1 MPKKTVEKKIFSI
14 DELNPKKHYKIK
26 IKSFDKDKKLIG
38 ESPWIMFKTTGKN
51 QAPPNVT
58 NLNANFTG
66 STLVIT
72 WNGSG
77 PRTEKDFKN
86 FRIRISSPDHPGIT
100 KDFFNDNNRFT
111 LDEDENRN
119 IFTSF
124 EGTINVTVYSRDTSD
139 NESSGVSITASAE
152 VPEDPTNVKLSAST
166 LGYVVSWDLPTFKNY
181 DYTKVY
187 ESTSETGTYAVVR
200 TERGSSTYVPKSTI
214 ATFWVKVSHVNKAG
228 AESNLVASVP
238 PSITPIDPVPTD
250 VTPPAV
256 PTSLS
261 WEDAGTESVN
271 GITTAAMRAHWEVSE
286 VTSGYKVRV
295 TEDIV
300 NKDNWEVHDVP
311 ASKATVTFKSVSS
324 NVATLTLSAHSF
336 AKDDYV
342 TIFNMGTPFDGK
354 RKITSVTS
362 TTISFS
368 LTTGD
373 ITNTVATGDVVISS
387 YTVKELYPGTQYYGA
402 ILAYDS
408 ANNLT
413 QFVSEGTF
421 TTSGTPATVGNKIT
435 ISGTSMAFGP
445 NVSGTNDGLFIDS
458 NNYWYNTGS
467 FKAGTTTNNLSWD
480 GTSLRLDGRVIARS
494 GSFSGNIFMSGS
506 GTIDSN
512 TASLIAAPYLDIQ
525 SATLSGGVATIV
537 TATTPFPAWSTGDVV
552 LVSEASIQFDGQYTL
567 LSASGNT
574 FTFSLTNYSSASPIT
589 NTGKIARFSTG
600 DRVIFNS
607 SGIQGWEDNEV
618 LFSFNRN
625 KTSKIGG
632 WTIRPS
638 KLYAGAEDTAVGLN
652 SSSNS
657 NIRIYAG
664 NDDPEQAPFR
674 VTKNGRLIISPE
686 VGSLDINIALGRV
699 SPGSST
705 DKRTGLVI
713 NDTSGS
719 GIENFWYV
727 PANVSTNS
735 AYFRVGTA
743 NGSGITVIK
752 QSGGTSRVKI
762 KDYDIEGVTSIV
774 DDSKIT
780 INTVEIGKGVGGAG
794 KHGIKV
800 DDYNYWY
807 DPSTTGFPSDGIVFR
822 AGWTGNKSLTV
833 RKNGEV
839 EFEGTTNPTGGTVK
853 GKLTIEGTT
862 YAFGKD
868 VLGVKDGLYL
878 NDNNYFVVGGG
889 VPEFRVGNDNSFL
902 NWNGSSLSIQVGGS
916 SVATQSQLSLK
927 ADATGSAILSLLN
940 TGMGTGVVL
949 TSDSKIYSAGKTSYN
964 SSTAGWYLGRDTVNS
979 VLQYTFGI
987 GNATKYMRWDGSQ
1000 LLINGKAVGG
1010 TELGNNTGVVI
1021 DDTSTINGIKVN
1033 NVLRITGYS
1042 AGSGTSAGSIAF
1054 TNTAG
1059 DIEKGA
1065 VYDSSLNKYTETYSS
1080 GRGIAIGSSGFY
1092 PHVEVGWDSAT
1103 GTSNP
1108 RIILAAAAVTF
1119 SDPYLGTLS
1128 GPEIRLN
1135 NFNFGIVGD
1144 SASYISV
1151 PEGTSPVKYMAKN
1164 NNGHLRWVDPPSG
1177 SGSGTTYTSGDSSE
1191 GVIVNNT
1198 SDTIRN
1204 AGYRMVGNTSGGSSR
1219 ISTTNRI
1226 GFTSAPADPVD
1237 GDIWI
1242 TF

>member
-1 MPKKTVEKKIFSI
+1 
-14 DELNPKKHYKIK
+14 
-26 IKSFDKDKKLIG
+26 
-38 ESPWIMFKTTGKN
+38 
-51 QAPPNVT
+51 
-58 NLNANFTG
+58 
-66 STLVIT
+66 
-72 WNGSG
+72 
-77 PRTEKDFKN
+77 
-86 FRIRISSPDHPGIT
+86 
-100 KDFFNDNNRFT
+100 
-111 LDEDENRN
+111 
-119 IFTSF
+119 
-124 EGTINVTVYSRDTSD
+124 
-139 NESSGVSITASAE
+139 
-152 VPEDPTNVKLSAST
+152 
-166 LGYVVSWDLPTFKNY
+166 
-181 DYTKVY
+181 
-187 ESTSETGTYAVVR
+187 
-200 TERGSSTYVPKSTI
+200 
-214 ATFWVKVSHVNKAG
+214 
-228 AESNLVASVP
+228 
-238 PSITPIDPVPTD
+238 
-250 VTPPAV
+250 
-256 PTSLS
+256 
-261 WEDAGTESVN
+261 
-271 GITTAAMRAHWEVSE
+271 
-286 VTSGYKVRV
+286 
-295 TEDIV
+295 
-300 NKDNWEVHDVP
+300 
-311 ASKATVTFKSVSS
+311 
-324 NVATLTLSAHSF
+324 
-336 AKDDYV
+336 
-342 TIFNMGTPFDGK
+342 
-354 RKITSVTS
+354 
-362 TTISFS
+362 
-368 LTTGD
+368 
-373 ITNTVATGDVVISS
+373 
-387 YTVKELYPGTQYYGA
+387 
-402 ILAYDS
+402 
-408 ANNLT
+408 
-413 QFVSEGTF
+413 
-421 TTSGTPATVGNKIT
+421 
-435 ISGTSMAFGP
+435 MAFGP

-537 TATTPFPAWSTGDVV
+537 TATTPSPAWSTGDVV

-589 NTGKIARFSTG
+589 NAGKIARFNTG

-632 WTIRPS
+632 WTIRPF

-686 VGSLDINIALGRV
+686 VGSLEINIALGRV

-987 GNATKYMRWDGSQ
+987 GNANNYMRWNGSTLQ
-1000 LLINGKAVGG
+1000 MKGEISATSGTIGG
-1010 TELGNNTGVVI
+1010 WVIDSSGISSDTNTGFYLRPITVTRGTTPFDKAYGFDMASQAGGEISMTPVEAAQNSWGANI
-1021 DDTSTINGIKVN
+1021 NIETIGIISLYASNRVGRNSYIELNEAGIVMTGESLTFNGDPIGGGGGAYQAGNGIN
-1033 NVLRITGYS
+1033 I
-1042 AGSGTSAGSIAF
+1042 
-1054 TNTAG
+1054 NTATNP
-1059 DIEKGA
+1059 DTISNKG
-1065 VYDSSLNKYTETYSS
+1065 YMRNGNGPTTGNSITYGNST
-1080 GRGIAIGSSGFY
+1080 
-1092 PHVEVGWDSAT
+1092 V
-1103 GTSNP
+1103 
-1108 RIILAAAAVTF
+1108 L
-1119 SDPYLGTLS
+1119 
-1128 GPEIRLN
+1128 
-1135 NFNFGIVGD
+1135 
-1144 SASYISV
+1144 
-1151 PEGTSPVKYMAKN
+1151 
-1164 NNGHLRWVDPPSG
+1164 PPSDAIEG
-1177 SGSGTTYTSGDSSE
+1177 DLHFTY
-1191 GVIVNNT
+1191 
-1198 SDTIRN
+1198 
-1204 AGYRMVGNTSGGSSR
+1204 
-1219 ISTTNRI
+1219 
-1226 GFTSAPADPVD
+1226 
-1237 GDIWI
+1237 
-1242 TF
+1242 

>member
-72 WNGSG
+72 WNGSSA
-77 PRTEKDFKN
+77 RTEKDFKN

-228 AESNLVASVP
+228 SESNLVASVP
-238 PSITPIDPVPTD
+238 PSITPIDPVSTD

-261 WEDAGTESVN
+261 WEDAGTESIN

-311 ASKATVTFKSVSS
+311 ASRATVTFKSVSS
-324 NVATLTLSAHSF
+324 NVATLTLAAHSF

-342 TIFNMGTPFDGK
+342 TIFNMGAPFDGK

-373 ITNTVATGDVVISS
+373 ITNTAATGDVVISS

-537 TATTPFPAWSTGDVV
+537 TATTPSPAWSTGDVV

-589 NTGKIARFSTG
+589 NAGKIARFSTG

-638 KLYAGAEDTAVGLN
+638 RIFSGDGATTVGL
-652 SSSNS
+652 SSNDAS
-657 NIRIYAG
+657 GVRIWAG
-664 NDDPEQAPFR
+664 GSTPNTAPFR
-674 VTKNGRLIISPE
+674 VLASGSIRAYGLFSSSDVDSGTRIAIGSDVNGTKDGII
-686 VGSLDINIALGRV
+686 
-699 SPGSST
+699 
-705 DKRTGLVI
+705 I
-713 NDTSGS
+713 NDTTNA

-727 PANVSTNS
+727 PSGVNNGE
-735 AYFRVGTA
+735 AYFRVGTSA
-743 NGSGITVIK
+743 GSGITVTK
-752 QSGGTSRVKI
+752 TSNNTSKVTI
-762 KDYDIEGVTSIV
+762 KDYNIEGA
-774 DDSKIT
+774 
-780 INTVEIGKGVGGAG
+780 TVFEANGILDLGN
-794 KHGIKV
+794 GIKLGKNLNSAGV
-800 DDYNYWY
+800 DGLILNSDNYWHY
-807 DPSTTGFPSDGIVFR
+807 NTSDTKSRFR
-822 AGWTGNKSLTV
+822 IGDGSN
-833 RKNGEV
+833 
-839 EFEGTTNPTGGTVK
+839 
-853 GKLTIEGTT
+853 
-862 YAFGKD
+862 Y
-868 VLGVKDGLYL
+868 VL
-878 NDNNYFVVGGG
+878 
-889 VPEFRVGNDNSFL
+889 
-902 NWNGSSLSIQVGGS
+902 WNGSSLTVQGNIVGSTFTGGTFRTGNTTENRVEMIAGTNS
-916 SVATQSQLSLK
+916 DRITFPLIKSNDTVPVNLSETESAYIRIIPTNDGDAGFARILEIRSPSV
-927 ADATGSAILSLLN
+927 TGFNPSSAIKLM
-940 TGMGTGVVL
+940 TGRGT
-949 TSDSKIYSAGKTSYN
+949 TAGN
-964 SSTAGWYLGRDTVNS
+964 SSR
-979 VLQYTFGI
+979 
-987 GNATKYMRWDGSQ
+987 
-1000 LLINGKAVGG
+1000 LI
-1010 TELGNNTGVVI
+1010 
-1021 DDTSTINGIKVN
+1021 
-1033 NVLRITGYS
+1033 
-1042 AGSGTSAGSIAF
+1042 F
-1054 TNTAG
+1054 
-1059 DIEKGA
+1059 
-1065 VYDSSLNKYTETYSS
+1065 ETPWIVFS
-1080 GRGIAIGSSGFY
+1080 GSSGF
-1092 PHVEVGWDSAT
+1092 A
-1103 GTSNP
+1103 
-1108 RIILAAAAVTF
+1108 
-1119 SDPYLGTLS
+1119 S
-1128 GPEIRLN
+1128 GSQTIQMPSIP
-1135 NFNFGIVGD
+1135 D
-1144 SASYISV
+1144 YSTTTTTPSYI
-1151 PEGTSPVKYMAKN
+1151 
-1164 NNGHLRWVDPPSG
+1164 LG
-1177 SGSGTTYTSGDSSE
+1177 SAFGYQLAWFDAADFGGGGTTYQAGNGIEIDTTT
-1191 GVIVNNT
+1191 NP
-1198 SDTIRN
+1198 DTIRN
-1204 AGYRMVGNTSGGSSR
+1204 TGFRMNGSTSDPGATRSS
-1219 ISTTNRI
+1219 SQNRI
-1226 GFTSAPADPVD
+1226 TYGNINSVPIGRSD
-1237 GDIWI
+1237 GDIHI
-1242 TF
+1242 EF